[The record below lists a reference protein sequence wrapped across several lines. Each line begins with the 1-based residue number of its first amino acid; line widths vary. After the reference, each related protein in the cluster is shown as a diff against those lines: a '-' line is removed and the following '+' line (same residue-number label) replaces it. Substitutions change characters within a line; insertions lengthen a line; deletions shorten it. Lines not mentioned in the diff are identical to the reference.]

1 MLSEYFYWLLNMSLL
16 GSALGL
22 IVLLLRRISVMPRRL
37 VCWLWLMPLLRFWLP
52 VSLPSRFSLLNL
64 LTSVTARPVP
74 AGSINMLPEFFYT
87 NFIQA
92 ADGYAPFTLRSEA
105 LEKLFDAAS
114 LVWLAIFGALLIT
127 MLLLYFLAI
136 AESRRAIHL
145 QNKVYRS
152 GQVSAP
158 SVFGIFRPRILI
170 PSSTPDSDLA
180 WIILHEEAHIRRGD
194 NLLRIIA
201 LITACLHWFNPL
213 SWILLK
219 YYFEDAELACDARV
233 IKGLDLEGRKTYSA
247 VLLHNIASRSLIA
260 SSFGGAKIRSRI
272 GHILTYGRM
281 SLAASLF
288 FAVLIAAVA
297 AILLTNA
304 LP

>member
-16 GSALGL
+16 GSGLGL
-22 IVLLLRRISVMPRRL
+22 IVLLLRRIRLMPRRL

-52 VSLPSRFSLLNL
+52 ASLPSRFSLLNL
-64 LTSVTARPVP
+64 LASVTARPVP
-74 AGSINMLPEFFYT
+74 AGTINMLPEFVYT
-87 NFIQA
+87 NFIQVA
-92 ADGYAPFTLRSEA
+92 EGYTPFSLRSEA
-105 LEKLFDAAS
+105 LEKLFAATS
-114 LVWLAIFGALLIT
+114 LIWLAIFGTLLMI
-127 MLLLYFLAI
+127 MLLLYSLAI
-136 AESRRAIHL
+136 AESRRAIHI
-145 QNKVYRS
+145 QNNVYRS

-170 PSSTPDSDLA
+170 PLSTSDNDLT

-213 SWILLK
+213 SWFLLK

-233 IKGLDLEGRKTYSA
+233 IRRIDPEGRKAYSA
-247 VLLHNIASRSLIA
+247 VLLNNTASRSLIA

-272 GHILTYGRM
+272 GHILTYGHM
-281 SLAASLF
+281 TMAAGIF
-288 FAVLIAAVA
+288 FAILIAAAA